1 MPVHS
6 CIELPSEDTGLKTI
20 IIYPHDVPLHRRPT
34 GDSLRVP
41 SLWDKHHKD
50 HQPLCCWIHR
60 STEWVI
66 LIFTLPRLK
75 NNLKRSFNKPAS
87 ALTHTHTHTSLHLC
101 TACLQRNSCE
111 LCLSSSQTSDC
122 SWCNVLQRW
131 AGHKG
136 CSTCPYRAIQTFI
149 YIHFVCF

>member
-6 CIELPSEDTGLKTI
+6 CIGLPSEDTGLKTI
-20 IIYPHDVPLHRRPT
+20 IIIYPHNVLLHRPPPR
-34 GDSLRVP
+34 DSLWVP

-50 HQPLCCWIHR
+50 HQPLRRWIHC

-75 NNLKRSFNKPAS
+75 NNLKCPFNKPAS
-87 ALTHTHTHTSLHLC
+87 ALSHTHTSLHLC
-101 TACLQRNSCE
+101 TACLQHNSCE
-111 LCLSSSQTSDC
+111 LCRSSSQTSDC

-131 AGHKG
+131 AGQRG
-136 CSTCPYRAIQTFI
+136 FSSCPFQAIQTFV
-149 YIHFVCF
+149 YILSVCI